1 MKKTKYLVLFSLFA
15 MNLVEQPAPEVEI
28 DSGVLSGRISADGDI
43 LEYVGIPY
51 ATAERFQAPKPPPKW
66 KGEFKAIDGS
76 SQCPQPTPLGVAGT
90 EDCLKIN
97 VYVPAK
103 ARRPLPVM
111 FYVHG
116 GAFLLGS
123 GGKML
128 LGPDLLLKHDVILV
142 TFNYRL
148 GALGFLCLGI
158 EEVPGNAGLKDQIAA
173 LKWVQRNIAVFGGD
187 PDNVTIFG
195 HSAGGASVA
204 LLLASEATNGL
215 FKKVIVQSGSSLA
228 NWAINPKPVEIAKSI
243 AKQLLSLDTDDPLE
257 LYEFYK
263 NVPYNDLIESTAN
276 IPIGKL
282 LALNLLHLP
291 CVEKEFR
298 GIEPAI
304 TDSPYNLLNKNPKNI
319 SVIYGSTDKEGLF
332 FISEETEDSL
342 KNANEKHLFGNDL
355 LFKNEDEANR
365 VSQKVKQFYF
375 GMEDISFK
383 TKMNLSDIFSHL
395 YFEVPAILESNI
407 LKSRVEAPIFNYY
420 FTYSGGRNMVKERT
434 GFGNV
439 TGACHGD
446 DILYL
451 FHALIWPYRIK
462 QKDHIMINW
471 LTKMWTN
478 FAKFGNP
485 TPHQDNDLP
494 VKWEPSTRNKWNF
507 LHIGDELKM
516 GPLPNPDSYNLWKD
530 IYEEYRNINFTKV

>member
-1 MKKTKYLVLFSLFA
+1 
-15 MNLVEQPAPEVEI
+15 
-28 DSGVLSGRISADGDI
+28 
-43 LEYVGIPY
+43 
-51 ATAERFQAPKPPPKW
+51 
-66 KGEFKAIDGS
+66 
-76 SQCPQPTPLGVAGT
+76 
-90 EDCLKIN
+90 
-97 VYVPAK
+97 
-103 ARRPLPVM
+103 M